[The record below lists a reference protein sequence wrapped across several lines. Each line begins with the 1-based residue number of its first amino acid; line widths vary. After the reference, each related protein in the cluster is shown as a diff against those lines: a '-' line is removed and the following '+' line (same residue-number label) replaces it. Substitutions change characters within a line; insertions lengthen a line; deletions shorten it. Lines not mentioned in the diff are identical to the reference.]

1 MYSLLQKVMSSVL
14 ILKYLRTENH
24 IGKRSR
30 SRDRERHRHRSR
42 SRSPRRRSPRR
53 ERERHR
59 SRSGSPKS
67 IHKREKERHE
77 PPTSTSISSSS
88 SSRPPKQP
96 QAPKISAQE
105 LQGMSEEEQQMAK
118 LMGFASFNTTKNK
131 KVDGNDSYAAY
142 LPKKRRYR
150 QYMNRR
156 GGFNRP
162 LDFIA

>member
-1 MYSLLQKVMSSVL
+1 MP
-14 ILKYLRTENH
+14 
-24 IGKRSR
+24 RSR
-30 SRDRERHRHRSR
+30 SRSPRRGHRSR

-59 SRSGSPKS
+59 SRSASPKS

-77 PPTSTSISSSS
+77 PPPSTTSSSHGSSSS
-88 SSRPPKQP
+88 DSRPPKQP
-96 QAPKISAQE
+96 QAPKITAQE
-105 LQGMSEEEQQMAK
+105 LKGMSEEEVQMAK